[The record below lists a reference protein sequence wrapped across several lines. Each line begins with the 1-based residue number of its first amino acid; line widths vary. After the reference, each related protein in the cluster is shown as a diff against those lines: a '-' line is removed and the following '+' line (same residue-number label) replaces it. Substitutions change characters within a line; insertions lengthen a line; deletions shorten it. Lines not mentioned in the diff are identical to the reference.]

1 MFLQYFKKKEN
12 KDKNLANSLYFQ
24 IIDFKNRLLQ
34 DYPDLIKN
42 DFKTSFELSSILLF
56 VFFYELKNNLDYV
69 DTKQEMMNIF
79 VKDLDYS
86 LRKNGISD
94 MAIGKYVKGYIKKFY
109 YRVKKL
115 EKIFDKKDQENFAL
129 FMESADIFLKKK
141 TNKANKFSI
150 NLYNILKNL
159 SADIK
164 KNKLKNLTIL
174 NFYN

>member
-24 IIDFKNRLLQ
+24 IIDFKNRLLK

-42 DFKTSFELSSILLF
+42 EFKVSFELSSILLF
-56 VFFYELKNNLDYV
+56 IFFYRLKNNLDYI

-94 MAIGKYVKGYIKKFY
+94 MAIGKYVKAYIKKFY

-115 EKIFDKKDQENFAL
+115 EIIFDKDSQENFAL
-129 FMESADIFLKKK
+129 FMENTEIFVKKE
-141 TNKANKFSI
+141 TNKTSEFSI

-164 KNKLKNLTIL
+164 KNNLQSLSIL
-174 NFYN
+174 DFYN